1 MDDARDRTTHLL
13 SEIRI
18 EASVHVVVGRVG
30 SSSSSSSRSE
40 REKSIKPATTT
51 TTNMIG
57 GEVSSSSSSSSPS
70 SPPPLL
76 LDTKTLNH
84 LIQMETK
91 EGVAMLFLQLPDTPI
106 EGSTNDEIMLY
117 VRNLREMTASLPPLA
132 LVKSARQ
139 RTTTTEL

>member
-30 SSSSSSSRSE
+30 SSSSSSSNNSNSNSSNRSE
-40 REKSIKPATTT
+40 REKSIKPLT
-51 TTNMIG
+51 
-57 GEVSSSSSSSSPS
+57 
-70 SPPPLL
+70 
-76 LDTKTLNH
+76 LDTRTLNH

-106 EGSTNDEIMLY
+106 EGSSNDKIMLY